1 MSTIIGLVSTFR
13 LPLHFII
20 SYNTFWGVECV
31 VVFVLDFVRHVLACY
46 AQSSSSGASVWTFQ
60 VLFLLLTSNL
70 LALVRRFGL
79 SKSCF
84 CPQHP
89 ICQSRHTVL
98 DFQESNSTKKS
109 NPSTLAFPFGLCKQ
123 YSSLKVQSVS
133 NIQAINHNLYP

>member
-1 MSTIIGLVSTFR
+1 M
-13 LPLHFII
+13 I
-20 SYNTFWGVECV
+20 SYTTFLVVECV

-46 AQSSSSGASVWTFQ
+46 VQSSGSGASVWTFQ

-70 LALVRRFGL
+70 LALVHRFGL

>member
-1 MSTIIGLVSTFR
+1 MCSCLCFGLCEACSCLLCPIFR
-13 LPLHFII
+13 L
-20 SYNTFWGVECV
+20 WCV
-31 VVFVLDFVRHVLACY
+31 GLDFSSPVSASNV
-46 AQSSSSGASVWTFQ
+46 QSSGSGASVWTFQ

-70 LALVRRFGL
+70 PALVRRFGL
-79 SKSCF
+79 FKSCF

-89 ICQSRHTVL
+89 ICQSRHAVL

-109 NPSTLAFPFGLCKQ
+109 NPSTLLAFPFGLCKQ